1 MNAPET
7 LYTRTGDGL
16 HIAYQVVG
24 SGPIDIVYVPN
35 WASPVDLMWEE
46 HRYAHFLSCLASF
59 SRLILFDK
67 RGSGASDPVPLGALP
82 TLEEWSDDIRAVMD
96 TVGSERAAI
105 LGVTGGSIMAAIFA
119 AVHPERTAALVLVGG
134 AAQPGRVWAKFAGGE
149 NPAASF
155 EANWGRATLADI
167 MAPGEDAAF
176 ATWFVRFCRLGN
188 PPKPA
193 TAVFAAQRQTDLGAV
208 LPIITA
214 PTLVVHRT
222 DDPFIPVEQGRYLA
236 AQIPGARYVELPGRT
251 HLPFLGD
258 ADALLREIET
268 FLTGSHTP
276 ADVDRV
282 LRTILFTD
290 IVNSTARLAEVGDRR
305 WRELLDAHDTA
316 VRRAVEQFRG
326 TVVNTTGDGFLV
338 AFDGPARAIRCA
350 AAIVSSARSLGMEV
364 RAGLHTGEC
373 EVRGDDLAGIAVHI
387 GARIGALAGAGE
399 VLVTSTVRDL
409 VAGSGIAF
417 ADRGQHE
424 LKGVPG
430 TWQVLAVEA

>member
-1 MNAPET
+1 VNAPET
-7 LYTRTGDGL
+7 LYTCTGDGL
-16 HIAYQVVG
+16 QIAYQVVG

-35 WASPVDLMWEE
+35 WASPVDLMWED
-46 HRYAHFLSCLASF
+46 HRYAHFLSRLASF

-82 TLEEWSDDIRAVMD
+82 TLEEWSDDIRTVMD
-96 TVGSERAAI
+96 AAGSERAAI
-105 LGVTGGSIMAAIFA
+105 LGASAGGRMAALFA
-119 AVHPERTAALVLVGG
+119 ASYPERTVALVLVGTTARWRWQPFAADDTG
-134 AAQPGRVWAKFAGGE
+134 AAFTAT
-149 NPAASF
+149 
-155 EANWGRATLADI
+155 WGRPAIADA

-176 ATWFVRFCRLGN
+176 ATWFAKFCRLGN

-193 TAVFAAQRQTDLGAV
+193 TAVFLAALQTDISPV
-208 LPIITA
+208 LPTIKA

-222 DDPFIPVEQGRYLA
+222 EDPLVSVEQGRYLA
-236 AQIPGARYVELPGRT
+236 AQIPGARYVELPGRV

-258 ADALLREIET
+258 AGATLREIET
-268 FLTGSHTP
+268 FLTGAHTP
-276 ADVDRV
+276 TDVDRV
-282 LRTILFTD
+282 LRTVLFTD

-305 WRELLDAHDTA
+305 WRELLDAHGTA

-326 TVVNTTGDGFLV
+326 AVVNTAGDGFLV

-350 AAIVSSARSLGMEV
+350 MAIVDSARPLGMEV

-373 EVRGDDLAGIAVHI
+373 EARGDDLVGIAVHI
-387 GARIGALAGAGE
+387 GARIEALAGAGE

-417 ADRGQHE
+417 VDRGQHE

-430 TWQVLAVEA
+430 TWQVLAVQV